1 MDAVPAHFDH
11 PADAAEFRRPTHRDG
26 IELYRAH
33 IVSHAFEPHAHD
45 AFGLG
50 AIESGA
56 ERYRY
61 AGSEHLA
68 GAGSLVHMNDDVL
81 HTGQS
86 ATDEGWR
93 YRMAYVAPAVVAEV
107 TGASGWHF
115 DVATRHEPARA
126 ARVSALL
133 CTLWAG
139 TTEPLAFDSA
149 LAELLDAFRPH
160 VRQHGKPESSAA
172 PAFGAVLDYLH
183 AHLDQRLT
191 LDDLAAVAG
200 LSPFH
205 FLRSFRACHG
215 ATPQQMLMALRL
227 DRAKRLLARGEPPAQ
242 VAAAVGLSD
251 QAHLTRAFARR
262 YGTTPGRYQRQVGP
276 VAA

>member
-1 MDAVPAHFDH
+1 MEAVPEHFDH
-11 PADAAEFRRPTHRDG
+11 PADAAEFRRAAHRDG
-26 IELYRAH
+26 VELYRAH

-50 AIESGA
+50 AIEAGV

-61 AGSEHLA
+61 AGSEHVA
-68 GAGSLVHMNDDVL
+68 GAGSLVHMNDDVM

-86 ATDEGWR
+86 ASAEGWR
-93 YRMAYVAPAVVAEV
+93 YRMVYVAPAVVAEV
-107 TGASGWHF
+107 TGAAGWHF
-115 DVATRHEPARA
+115 DVATRHEPAHA

-133 CTLWAG
+133 RTLWSSTG
-139 TTEPLAFDSA
+139 EPLAFDSA

-160 VRQHGKPESSAA
+160 ARAHGGAERPAAA
-172 PAFGAVLDYLH
+172 PFGAVIDYLH
-183 AHLDQRLT
+183 AHLERRLT
-191 LDDLAAVAG
+191 LDELAAVAG

-205 FLRSFRACHG
+205 FLRSFRARHG

-227 DRAKRLLARGEPPAQ
+227 AEAKRQLARGEPAAQ
-242 VAAAVGLSD
+242 VAAAVGLTD

-262 YGTTPGRYQRQVGP
+262 YGTTPGRYQRQV
-276 VAA
+276 AAG

>member
-1 MDAVPAHFDH
+1 MDAVPDHFDH
-11 PADAAEFRRPTHRDG
+11 PLDAAEFRRPAHRVG
-26 IELYRAH
+26 VELYRAH
-33 IVSHAFEPHAHD
+33 IVSHTFEPHAHD
-45 AFGLG
+45 AYGLG
-50 AIESGA
+50 AIEAGA

-68 GAGSLVHMNDDVL
+68 GAGSLVHMNDDVI

-86 ATDEGWR
+86 ASDDGWR
-93 YRMAYVAPAVVAEV
+93 YRMVYVAPEVVTEV
-107 TGASGWHF
+107 TGARGWHF
-115 DVATRHEPARA
+115 DVATRHDPRRA

-133 CTLWAG
+133 RGLWADSG
-139 TTEPLAFDSA
+139 EPLAFDSA
-149 LAELLDAFRPH
+149 LAELLDTFGLHARH
-160 VRQHGKPESSAA
+160 HGPTGRVAA
-172 PAFGAVLDYLH
+172 PAFGAVIDYLH

-191 LDDLAAVAG
+191 LDELAAVAG

-205 FLRSFRACHG
+205 FLRTFRARHG

-227 DRAKRLLARGEPPAQ
+227 AEAKRQLARGETAAQ

-262 YGTTPGRYQRQVGP
+262 YGTTPARYQRQVAP
-276 VAA
+276 A

>member
-1 MDAVPAHFDH
+1 MDAVPEHFDH
-11 PADAAEFRRPTHRDG
+11 PADAAEFRRPAHRAG
-26 IELYRAH
+26 VELYRAH

-50 AIESGA
+50 AIEAGA

-68 GAGSLVHMNDDVL
+68 GAGSLVHMNDDVI
-81 HTGQS
+81 HTGQAAS
-86 ATDEGWR
+86 EEGWR
-93 YRMAYVAPAVVAEV
+93 YRMVYVAPDVVAEV
-107 TGASGWHF
+107 TGARGWHF
-115 DVATRHEPARA
+115 DLATRHDPVRA

-133 CTLWAG
+133 RGLWAA
-139 TTEPLAFDSA
+139 TAEPLAFDSW
-149 LAELLDAFRPH
+149 LAELLEAFRPH
-160 VRQHGKPESSAA
+160 ALAVPATDGAM
-172 PAFGAVLDYLH
+172 PAFGAVIDYLH

-191 LDDLAAVAG
+191 LDELAAVAD

-205 FLRSFRACHG
+205 FLRTFRAHHG

-227 DRAKRLLARGEPPAQ
+227 AEAKRQLARGEPAAQ

-262 YGTTPGRYQRQVGP
+262 YGTTPARYQRQVAP
-276 VAA
+276 A

>member
-11 PADAAEFRRPTHRDG
+11 PADAAEFRRPAHRQG
-26 IELYRAH
+26 VELYRAH
-33 IVSHAFEPHAHD
+33 IVSHCFEPHAHD

-86 ATDEGWR
+86 ATEDGWR

-107 TGASGWHF
+107 TGQPAWSF
-115 DVATRHEPARA
+115 DLATVHDPIRA
-126 ARVSALL
+126 TRVSALL
-133 CTLWAG
+133 RQLWA
-139 TTEPLAFDSA
+139 TTGEPLAFDSA
-149 LAELLDAFRPH
+149 LAELLAAFVPLARH
-160 VRQHGKPESSAA
+160 HGRSESRAM
-172 PAFGAVLDYLH
+172 PAFAAVIDYLH

-191 LDDLAAVAG
+191 LTALADVAG

-205 FLRSFRACHG
+205 FLRRFRDQHG

-227 DRAKRLLARGEPPAQ
+227 AQAKRLLARGESAAQ

-262 YGTTPGRYQRQVGP
+262 YGTTPGRYQRQVL
-276 VAA
+276 A